1 MRRAGIYASLAV
13 FLGLAG
19 LPLVSQGYHL
29 ELLTVIFFWSG
40 LAGAWNLMSGQTG
53 YIDFGSAAY
62 VGVGSY
68 LAGILMLKGGLGL
81 VPSVALAGVGCL
93 GLALLV
99 GGPTLR
105 LKGAYFAIASFAL
118 AEALLQVCLEWKAL
132 TEGGLGLTLNAR
144 LSDLGYYW
152 IYLVLGGLV
161 IAIRW
166 LMGFTRLGYALRAL
180 RQDEAAALGLGV
192 NASAVKLCV
201 YCLSAV
207 FIGILGAL
215 DASRLGYF
223 TPGDVFNVH
232 ITIKMVVMCL
242 LGGLGT
248 VLGPVVGAAFLQ
260 VIEDVL
266 GAQFLHIYLFIVGVV
281 IVAVIVFLPRGI
293 LGGVLFRRRR
303 L

>member
-1 MRRAGIYASLAV
+1 MRLRGPIAAFAV
-13 FLGLAG
+13 FLGLAW
-19 LPLVSQGYHL
+19 LPLVSEGYHL
-29 ELLTVIFFWSG
+29 ELFTVIFFWIG

-68 LAGILMLKGGLGL
+68 MAGILMVKGGLSL
-81 VPSVALAGVGCL
+81 AASVGLAGVGSL
-93 GLALLV
+93 VLALLV

-105 LKGAYFAIASFAL
+105 LKGAYFAIATFAL
-118 AEALLQVCLEWKAL
+118 AEALLQVCLEWKGL

-152 IYLVLGGLV
+152 AYLALGGLV
-161 IAIRW
+161 IGLRW
-166 LMGFTRLGYALRAL
+166 FMGFTRLGYALRAL
-180 RQDEAAALGLGV
+180 RQDEAAAQRLGV
-192 NASAVKLCV
+192 NASAVKLWV

-207 FIGILGAL
+207 FIGVLGAL
-215 DASRLGYF
+215 DATRLGYF

-248 VLGPVVGAAFLQ
+248 VLGPVAGAAFLQ
-260 VIEDVL
+260 IIEDVL

-281 IVAVIVFLPRGI
+281 IVAVIMFLPRGI
-293 LGGVLFRRRR
+293 LGGVMFRRK
-303 L
+303 